1 MDSELTYQSC
11 LSDQDVFLGMLK
23 SAVVFFGRHVEYV
36 NELNVF
42 PVPDGDTG
50 TNMFGTLTGIYSKL
64 QSSTDFDLEDTMKKA
79 SEAALLEGR
88 GNSGI
93 ILSQIIRGLYEG
105 FDFQRPIDIRNLS
118 SALDNATERAY
129 KAVGNPTEGTILT
142 VLKDVTVTCNAIKH
156 TETDICNAFGM
167 LYESAVNSVD
177 KTPNNL
183 NILKEAGVVDSG
195 GYGLEIILQGME
207 LYLREVDPLDAK
219 IKPRVPL
226 DGGAGMK
233 QIFENHEDFGF
244 CTQFTLESSF
254 DYEKVNETFKDL
266 GTSTVI
272 IGESG
277 LYRVHIHTE
286 TPDDVVHKGTEIG
299 VTSKISVENMEN
311 QASAMAQGSIAKS
324 VVSNGD
330 NDLTSLAGL
339 VSGQGIAQLFTEMG
353 TSVLWDPEGTLMPSV
368 SEILDFVDELTAKD
382 VIFLPN
388 NKNAIP
394 AAREAANLSQKN
406 MMVLPTENL
415 AQGLECVAEFQSNL
429 DIDSNFQNMV
439 ELLPFVGLI
448 EIFSASRSTSI
459 NGTKVS
465 AGEMIAMR
473 DGSVLGKDSNVIDLL
488 VSSVLSIK
496 KGPPVMI
503 TILTKAGSKS
513 LEFSETVVK
522 LTERLGVLDENGIQV
537 YGGGQRHYDFIVSLL
552 FE

>member
-23 SAVVFFGRHVEYV
+23 SALVFFGRHVEYV

-64 QSSTDFDLEDTMKKA
+64 QSSPDFDLEDTMKKA

-105 FDFQRPIDIRNLS
+105 FDFQQPIDMHNLS

-183 NILKEAGVVDSG
+183 DILKEAGVVDSG

-286 TPDDVVHKGTEIG
+286 TPDDVIYKGTEIG

-311 QASAMAQGSIAKS
+311 QASAMAQGGIAKS
-324 VVSNGD
+324 VVSN
-330 NDLTSLAGL
+330 
-339 VSGQGIAQLFTEMG
+339 
-353 TSVLWDPEGTLMPSV
+353 
-368 SEILDFVDELTAKD
+368 
-382 VIFLPN
+382 
-388 NKNAIP
+388 
-394 AAREAANLSQKN
+394 
-406 MMVLPTENL
+406 
-415 AQGLECVAEFQSNL
+415 
-429 DIDSNFQNMV
+429 
-439 ELLPFVGLI
+439 
-448 EIFSASRSTSI
+448 
-459 NGTKVS
+459 
-465 AGEMIAMR
+465 
-473 DGSVLGKDSNVIDLL
+473 
-488 VSSVLSIK
+488 
-496 KGPPVMI
+496 
-503 TILTKAGSKS
+503 
-513 LEFSETVVK
+513 
-522 LTERLGVLDENGIQV
+522 
-537 YGGGQRHYDFIVSLL
+537 
-552 FE
+552 